1 MAAASIRMPDELYE
15 RLKAQAKA
23 LNRSIN
29 ELVVETLDRET
40 RRWLA
45 RQALA
50 EAWEVREE
58 ARARYGPAPA
68 STELIREIREERGD
82 RRA

>member
-1 MAAASIRMPDELYE
+1 MAVASIRMPDKLYE

-23 LNRSIN
+23 LNQSIN
-29 ELVVETLDRET
+29 ELVVVTLDRET

-58 ARARYGPAPA
+58 AQVRYGQAPD
-68 STELIREIREERGD
+68 SVELIREMREERADG
-82 RRA
+82 RG